1 MTPQSHIAISLV
13 LAALVASSGCL
24 AIDWDGLPNATD
36 NAPVKTVARAPGDS
50 IGKQPD
56 APSDTR
62 ASAAQPEELP
72 PPFPGS
78 PLKNGTGSEQPQG
91 KPGENERASVPVP
104 IFPHA
109 AKQSITLDDVLA
121 SVRANYPALQS
132 ALAGRTVA
140 AGNHWAAHGAFD
152 LKLKASSENQPLGFY
167 ENYRHSIGFIQ
178 PLYSGSE
185 VWGGYRVGRGN
196 FEPWYLERQTNEGG
210 EFKTGV
216 TLPLLKNRFIDE
228 RRAELWR
235 TALDIGIAE
244 FDAQAQLIG
253 FVQEASY
260 AYWDWVAA
268 GRAYEIARRVLELAS
283 SRTARIKQQVD
294 AGLIDPPQLADNLR
308 LVAEREA
315 FLAEAQRKLVQSA
328 AKLSV
333 FLRDSQGNAMV
344 PDFRQVPSFSEPAP
358 ISANQLTADIETA
371 LANRPELQLLER
383 VRRQLEVDR
392 ELARNELQADLSGVV
407 WGSQDVGA
415 PTSEKRDK
423 SEFEM
428 EAGLYADVPLQ
439 RRKAQGKLTAA
450 QAKIQQWTA
459 KRQLTRDKIAIEV
472 RTATAAVLAAEQQL
486 RQTREAVRLAEDL
499 AQRERTNFEA
509 GASDLLTV
517 TLREQYAAEAAMKEV
532 SVLLNYFR
540 SLADYRAA
548 LALER

>member
-1 MTPQSHIAISLV
+1 MTPPTPIAVSLV
-13 LAALVASSGCL
+13 LAALSALPGCL
-24 AIDWDGLPNATD
+24 AMDWDGFSGSLD
-36 NAPVKTVARAPGDS
+36 NSTIKTASQAPGDS
-50 IGKQPD
+50 SGKRPD
-56 APSDTR
+56 APSNTNP
-62 ASAAQPEELP
+62 AAAQPEELP
-72 PPFPGS
+72 PPP
-78 PLKNGTGSEQPQG
+78 PKQG
-91 KPGENERASVPVP
+91 
-104 IFPHA
+104 
-109 AKQSITLDDVLA
+109 ITLDDVLS

-152 LKLKASSENQPLGFY
+152 LKLKAASENQPLGFY
-167 ENYRHSIGFIQ
+167 ETYRHSIGFIQ
-178 PLYSGSE
+178 PLYSGAD

-216 TLPLLKNRFIDE
+216 TLPLLKNRTIDD

-235 TALDIGIAE
+235 TELDIGIAE
-244 FDAQAQLIG
+244 LDAQAQLIG

-283 SRTARIKQQVD
+283 SRTSRIKQQVE
-294 AGLIDPPQLADNLR
+294 AGLVDPPQLTDNLR

-315 FLAEAQRKLVQSA
+315 IVAEAERKLVQSA
-328 AKLSV
+328 AKLSI
-333 FLRDSQGNAMV
+333 FLRDREGNAMV
-344 PDFRQVPSFSEPAP
+344 PDIRQVPRFPEPAP
-358 ISANQLTADIETA
+358 IPTDRLTTDIETA
-371 LANRPELQLLER
+371 LANRPEIQLLEA

-392 ELARNELQADLSGVV
+392 ELARNELQPDLSGVV

-415 PTSEKRDK
+415 PTSQKRDK
-423 SEFEM
+423 SQFEM

-486 RQTREAVRLAEDL
+486 RQTREAVRLAEEL

-532 SVLLNYFR
+532 NVLLKYFQA
-540 SLADYRAA
+540 LADYRAA
-548 LALER
+548 LAL